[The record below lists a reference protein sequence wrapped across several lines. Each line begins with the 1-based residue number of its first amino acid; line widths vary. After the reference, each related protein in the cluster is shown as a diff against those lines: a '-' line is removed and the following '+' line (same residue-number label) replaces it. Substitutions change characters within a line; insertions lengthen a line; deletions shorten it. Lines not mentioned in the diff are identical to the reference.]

1 MKSVLKE
8 FARKVLSETK
18 AAIVFYPV
26 IRDDGKSQLKV
37 KILSTP
43 KDNNVECEFYPHFDE
58 DDDMDAFLYKYKCRS
73 QWPYL

>member
-1 MKSVLKE
+1 MQSVLKE

-26 IRDDGKSQLKV
+26 TKNNGKSQLKV

-43 KDNNVECEFYPHFDE
+43 KDSNVE
-58 DDDMDAFLYKYKCRS
+58 
-73 QWPYL
+73 